1 MSWEHT
7 SGEWMSGFQL
17 VNLYETSFPRNMV
30 NKMKA
35 LVLYHS
41 VSGNTKKMVEAL
53 AEGYG
58 DGATL
63 WDVDAKRFDIKDLKN
78 YGAVAVG
85 APDYFSYVPGTL
97 KTFMDDLILAER
109 AGVTGTKEKK
119 VALLLSHGGGGK
131 AQEPLEALFGRLGE
145 VIGETISCK
154 GEPSAEVLAQC
165 KSLGEKLASS

>member
-1 MSWEHT
+1 
-7 SGEWMSGFQL
+7 
-17 VNLYETSFPRNMV
+17 
-30 NKMKA
+30 MKA

-63 WDVDAKRFDIKDLKN
+63 WDADVKRFDIADLKN

-97 KTFMDDLILAER
+97 KTFMDDLLLAER
-109 AGVTGTKEKK
+109 AGETGTKDKK

-131 AQEPLEALFGRLGE
+131 AKEPLEALFGRLGE
-145 VIGETISCK
+145 VVGETITCR
-154 GEPSAEVLAQC
+154 GEPSEAVLAQC
-165 KSLGEKLASS
+165 RALGKKLASS